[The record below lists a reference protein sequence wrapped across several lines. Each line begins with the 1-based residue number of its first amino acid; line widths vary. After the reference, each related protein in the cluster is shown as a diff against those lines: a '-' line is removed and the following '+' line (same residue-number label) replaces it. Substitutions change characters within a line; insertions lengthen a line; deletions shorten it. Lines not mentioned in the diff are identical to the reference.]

1 MTSHSAKC
9 AHPNCTCRVTVGKY
23 CSAQCE
29 TMDDTPGIEC
39 ACPHPE
45 CVGRNEA
52 SAGLASRAAA

>member
-1 MTSHSAKC
+1 MTSHHAKC
-9 AHPNCTCRVTVGKY
+9 AHPNCTCRVTIGKY

-45 CVGRNEA
+45 CVGRKEA
-52 SAGLASRAAA
+52 TLRATA